1 VRTLHESYRFIAPS
15 YGVNIA
21 SVVRHCIAS
30 RRLSRRRDLILTALF
45 LLGVWALHL
54 PLLFAVGAFVGGVLV
69 AMGLATPGLKLRW
82 RIALSVVAYIAF
94 LAFAVHPLS
103 LLTAVLALL
112 VVTADAYERR
122 YRVVARRMNSRDF
135 DPEASAYGRERPG
148 ERAADERRTAHLR
161 GHQDGNVIVYSGFSP
176 FVGSGRPLKRWA
188 FPINLKRPAKQ
199 VVRPGADSPPAPAP
213 PARVEPNELYAHVTR
228 GIGTLASEGW
238 SVSNRY
244 FVSGRHAGQDPGLF
258 FYPRQPQDRFPK
270 LRYTIEDTA
279 ALDAKPIELVR
290 LFADI
295 KCSAWQSELI
305 LSTFVRFSVTG
316 NYLFV
321 EANHVLLPGLKG
333 PYYDINTYNRRPTLH
348 EFSRLVVDSALST
361 PLLWLKAPLR
371 VAKWMARPITRARRE
386 HRVSQSIRENLRFDY
401 GAVRSVREI
410 GADDEYAKYFQ
421 KMDIERFQKIID
433 GQILA
438 SIGDF
443 LKEKGIDTSELEQ
456 RTLVIMNDGL
466 WMSQINSSLGNVAAW
481 SGPQITGKS
490 DRRRPS
496 K

>member
-1 VRTLHESYRFIAPS
+1 
-15 YGVNIA
+15 
-21 SVVRHCIAS
+21 
-30 RRLSRRRDLILTALF
+30 
-45 LLGVWALHL
+45 
-54 PLLFAVGAFVGGVLV
+54 
-69 AMGLATPGLKLRW
+69 
-82 RIALSVVAYIAF
+82 
-94 LAFAVHPLS
+94 
-103 LLTAVLALL
+103 
-112 VVTADAYERR
+112 
-122 YRVVARRMNSRDF
+122 
-135 DPEASAYGRERPG
+135 
-148 ERAADERRTAHLR
+148 
-161 GHQDGNVIVYSGFSP
+161 
-176 FVGSGRPLKRWA
+176 
-188 FPINLKRPAKQ
+188 
-199 VVRPGADSPPAPAP
+199 
-213 PARVEPNELYAHVTR
+213 
-228 GIGTLASEGW
+228 
-238 SVSNRY
+238 
-244 FVSGRHAGQDPGLF
+244 
-258 FYPRQPQDRFPK
+258 
-270 LRYTIEDTA
+270 
-279 ALDAKPIELVR
+279 
-290 LFADI
+290 
-295 KCSAWQSELI
+295 
-305 LSTFVRFSVTG
+305 
-316 NYLFV
+316 V